1 MQVME
6 KGRYR
11 VRPAATEADLDAAQR
26 LRHRAFAADRPDA
39 APEGRD
45 ADPFDARCIHALVE
59 EIATGRLVCCFR
71 LLPLA
76 DGARIDESYSAQYY
90 ELSPL
95 ADFGGPIVEMG
106 RFCVDPGTRDPD
118 ILRIAWAALTR
129 HVDATGVKLLFGCAS
144 FKGTD
149 AAAYLD
155 AFAMLKERHLGP
167 KRWRP
172 RVKAPDVFRFAARL
186 RRRPDARLAMR
197 RMPPLLKSYLMMGG
211 WVSDHAVVDAEMDTL
226 HVFTGVE
233 VGAIPPAR
241 KRLLRAVAQ
250 ESGR

>member
-1 MQVME
+1 MQAME

-11 VRPAATEADLDAAQR
+11 VRPAATAADLDAAQR

-39 APEGRD
+39 APGGRD
-45 ADPFDARCIHALVE
+45 ADPFDDRCTHALVE

-76 DGARIDESYSAQYY
+76 DGARIGESYSAQYY

-106 RFCVDPGTRDPD
+106 RFCVDPATRDPD

-167 KRWRP
+167 KRRQSCRQVRCDRAFAYP
-172 RVKAPDVFRFAARL
+172 SFARGDCDYVPDVREYRGRWPVVNRCLKLDRL
-186 RRRPDARLAMR
+186 GNRC
-197 RMPPLLKSYLMMGG
+197 
-211 WVSDHAVVDAEMDTL
+211 
-226 HVFTGVE
+226 
-233 VGAIPPAR
+233 
-241 KRLLRAVAQ
+241 
-250 ESGR
+250 